1 MARVPLTPRLM
12 LRQKHS
18 RPAPK
23 GETTPIPL
31 MTTRGSPLDRIALT
45 IIPAVQP
52 TGVVPQ
58 RLARPI
64 ALGGL
69 VFFVDALLY
78 FAWRYMAVFGRE
90 VRGPIQ
96 TRAIAIDVALFSI
109 FALHHSVFARDM
121 FRKRVTRMVGALER
135 STYVWIASALF
146 VAVCAWWRP
155 VAGAVWRIDQPL
167 AAWSLRAAQ
176 LVGVWLTLRSAL
188 MIDFLE
194 LAGVRQVWRNGGG
207 RLLSDPNLQMPLFKA
222 AGPYRWVRHP
232 IYLGWVLLVL
242 AVPHMA
248 RTQFVFAVTSSVYL
262 LIAIPF
268 EERSLRRSSSGAY
281 DRYMRE
287 VPWKLVPH
295 VF

>member
-1 MARVPLTPRLM
+1 M
-12 LRQKHS
+12 
-18 RPAPK
+18 
-23 GETTPIPL
+23 
-31 MTTRGSPLDRIALT
+31 ALT

-58 RLARPI
+58 RFARPI

-69 VFFVDALLY
+69 VFFIDALLY
-78 FAWRYMAVFGRE
+78 FAWNYMAVFGRD
-90 VRGPIQ
+90 VAGPIDP
-96 TRAIAIDVALFSI
+96 RAIVVDVALFSI

-121 FRKRVTRMVGALER
+121 FRKRITRMVGALER
-135 STYVWIASALF
+135 STYVWLASALF

-155 VAGAVWRIDQPL
+155 VAGAVWRIDQPA
-167 AAWSLRAAQ
+167 AAWLLRAAQ

-194 LAGVRQVWRNGGG
+194 LAGVRQVWRIQKDADVP
-207 RLLSDPNLQMPLFKA
+207 SFKA
-222 AGPYRWVRHP
+222 AGPYGWVRHP
-232 IYLGWVLLVL
+232 IYLGWLLLVF
-242 AVPHMA
+242 AVPDMTA
-248 RTQFVFAVTSSVYL
+248 TRFVFALTSSAYL

-287 VPWKLVPH
+287 VRWKLVPH

>member
-1 MARVPLTPRLM
+1 
-12 LRQKHS
+12 
-18 RPAPK
+18 
-23 GETTPIPL
+23 
-31 MTTRGSPLDRIALT
+31 
-45 IIPAVQP
+45 VQP
-52 TGVVPQ
+52 AGVIPQ

-78 FAWRYMAVFGRE
+78 FAWRFRSVFGRE
-90 VRGPIQ
+90 VTGPVD
-96 TRAIAIDVALFSI
+96 TRAIVIDVALFSI

-121 FRKRVTRMVGALER
+121 FRKRITRMVGGLER

-155 VAGAVWRIDQPL
+155 VAGATWRIDQPA

-176 LVGVWLTLRSAL
+176 LVGVWLALRSAL
-188 MIDFLE
+188 MIDLLE
-194 LAGVRQVWRNGGG
+194 LAGVRQIWRVQE
-207 RLLSDPNLQMPLFKA
+207 DPPSTTAVPQPEFKT
-222 AGPYRWVRHP
+222 AGPYGWIRHP
-232 IYLGWVLLVL
+232 IYLGWFLFVF
-242 AVPHMA
+242 AVPHMT
-248 RTQFVFAVTSSVYL
+248 RTQFVFALTSGVYL

-281 DRYMRE
+281 DRYIRE

-295 VF
+295 IF